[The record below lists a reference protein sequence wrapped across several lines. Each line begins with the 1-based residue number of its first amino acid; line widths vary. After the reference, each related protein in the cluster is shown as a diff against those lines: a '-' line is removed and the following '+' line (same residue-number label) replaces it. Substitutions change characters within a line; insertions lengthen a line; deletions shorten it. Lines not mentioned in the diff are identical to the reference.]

1 MTHKVRSVV
10 LTSVLIGGLVAGA
23 AALLGRALRLCE
35 PLDVQLGRSGC
46 VQVIDLPADV
56 SIARHLHVA
65 NVGNRLVVIVEPAE
79 QKEDELLQAL
89 IFDTQT
95 WEVVERLSFD
105 DVPVGEGWQDILRM
119 PSFKWDTTQLLRTFP
134 PRIGFSLAKL
144 PDDSVRVSIDIDFVN
159 GDRDKMRVWALTDTE
174 PSHRFVLPGRR
185 SPGFTTAL
193 SHDGRRLL
201 ILLQDVGLAVIDLT
215 DGQMLY
221 SVASNNRIFYY
232 DWLTDNQTIVVALR
246 DEERFKLALLRVPD
260 PS

>member
-1 MTHKVRSVV
+1 M
-10 LTSVLIGGLVAGA
+10 LTLVLIGGLVAGA
-23 AALLGRALRLCE
+23 AALLERALRLCE

-79 QKEDELLQAL
+79 QKEDEPLQAL

-95 WEVVERLSFD
+95 WEVVERLSLN
-105 DVPVGEGWQDILRM
+105 DVPVGEGREDILRM
-119 PSFKWDTTQLLRTFP
+119 PSFKWDTTQLLRMLP
-134 PRIGFSLAKL
+134 PRIGFSLAQM
-144 PDDSVRVSIDIDFVN
+144 PDNSVRVSIDRVS
-159 GDRDKMRVWALTDTE
+159 GDRYEMQVWALTDTE
-174 PSHRFVLPGRR
+174 PSHSFVLPG
-185 SPGFTTAL
+185 SPTVGPTVL

-201 ILLQDVGLAVIDLT
+201 IPLLGVGLAVIDLT
-215 DGQMLY
+215 DGQVLY
-221 SVASNNRIFYY
+221 SVASNHIFDY
-232 DWLTDNQTIVVALR
+232 DWLTDNQTIVVTLR